1 MTRTDVRVVVVT
13 GGASGIGLAIAQRV
27 ADEGACV
34 VVADVDRVAGGSV
47 ERDGLQFVPTDV
59 TDEHSVSHLF
69 DHVRTTYGQL
79 DALVASAGVAHGPAA
94 EFDFVRSDEEMARDL
109 IGINLEGVL
118 RCCRHAVPLMKQ
130 RGGTIVTLSSGGATR
145 AHRRRVVY
153 DATKGG
159 IEAATRALAL
169 DLATWS
175 IRVNAVA
182 PGAIEGARRT
192 PIGGEHEIAPSD
204 VIPLGRLGRPE
215 DVAGVVSFLL
225 SSDAAYITG
234 AIIAVDGGLTAQL
247 RCPVVDT
254 PAGDLALE
262 ANKSR

>member
-1 MTRTDVRVVVVT
+1 MSRSDIRVVVVT

-27 ADEGACV
+27 ANEGARV
-34 VVADVDRVAGGSV
+34 IVADVDRAGGGSV
-47 ERDGLQFVPTDV
+47 ESGGLQFVLTDV
-59 TDEHSVSHLF
+59 TDERSVSNLF
-69 DHVRTTYGQL
+69 DHVRKTYGQL

-94 EFDFVRSDEEMARDL
+94 EFDFVESDEGMARDL
-109 IGINLEGVL
+109 IGVNLEGLL

-169 DLATWS
+169 DLATWG

-192 PIGGEHEIAPSD
+192 PIGGEGEIAPSD

-215 DVAGVVSFLL
+215 DVAGAVSFLL
-225 SSDAAYITG
+225 SSDAAYVTG
-234 AIIAVDGGLTAQL
+234 AVVAVDGGLTAQL

-254 PAGDLALE
+254 SAGEHALE